1 MKKKKRRRRESGSK
15 RLFSLLELCLSLSVL
30 GIIASLLTW
39 QTRDL
44 YLGHQL
50 QEGLKA
56 LLIDMRQMQSLALS
70 HRTDFE
76 LTFHF
81 DTKKK
86 GWFYTCDT
94 DEPIPLFRN
103 RHRALLP
110 GVKKIAIQGREVT
123 PLAFSIYSSGRI
135 SPGELI
141 SFEGRKQYYEL
152 DLSRSPQIKLR
163 ETRKAREL
171 SLSDED
177 SD

>member
-1 MKKKKRRRRESGSK
+1 MKQKKRKHKEKGAKGK
-15 RLFSLLELCLSLSVL
+15 RPFSLLELCLSLSVL

-50 QEGLKA
+50 QEGLKT
-56 LLIDMRQMQSLALS
+56 LLIDLRQIQSLALS

-76 LTFHF
+76 LTFHY
-81 DTKKK
+81 DKKNK

-103 RHRALLP
+103 RHRASLP
-110 GVKKIAIQGREVT
+110 GVKKISIQGKGVT
-123 PLAFSIYSSGRI
+123 PLSFSIYSSGRI

-141 SFEGRKQYYEL
+141 SFKGKKQHYVL
-152 DLSRSPQIKLR
+152 DLSASPQIKLSRSLKVR
-163 ETRKAREL
+163 E
-171 SLSDED
+171 
-177 SD
+177 